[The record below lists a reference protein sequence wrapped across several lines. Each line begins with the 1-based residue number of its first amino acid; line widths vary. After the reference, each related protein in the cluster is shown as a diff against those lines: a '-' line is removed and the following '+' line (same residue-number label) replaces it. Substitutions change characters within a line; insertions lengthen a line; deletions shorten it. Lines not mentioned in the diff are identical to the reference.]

1 MPDPVNPENS
11 QTQEQARDLSV
22 PGEDRQKED
31 WSYYYALY
39 HMLAHWTAFLTILV
53 LLITLGVLWNSAQ
66 IPRVAHPGGAA
77 IGLAVLC
84 GVELYLLW
92 CIFNESAYLL
102 RKLPISAREPEL
114 IEPLHKHPVLI
125 FSLIGLGALAFTVWD
140 VSLVLDWW

>member
-1 MPDPVNPENS
+1 M
-11 QTQEQARDLSV
+11 QESTSSGSSDDSV
-22 PGEDRQKED
+22 MSIPGDNRRKED
-31 WSYYYALY
+31 WPYYYALY

-53 LLITLGVLWNSAQ
+53 LLVTLGVQWNVAQ
-66 IPRVAHPGGAA
+66 KSRGVAHPWGAA

-92 CIFNESAYLL
+92 CISKESAYLL